1 MYRAIIIDDELIGI
15 NTLKI
20 LIEKQAPSIVRVVAT
35 STEPEN
41 GIKLIEDYR
50 PDVVFLDISMPKMNG
65 FELLEKLQ
73 YKDFKLV
80 FTTAHEEYAI
90 KAIKNKAY
98 DYLLKPI
105 DVDELKQCI
114 DNINKESEKR
124 EPAKTNAFRTIELS
138 VKDGIIFIKPDDII
152 RLEAAGSYTQFYL
165 VNGEKHVASKNLKDY
180 EALLDPLSFYRCHL
194 SHVINLRYVSKLVS
208 TDGLF
213 AKMSDDTLV
222 EVAKKNKQLFVEK
235 LKNS

>member
-15 NTLKI
+15 NMLKI
-20 LIEKQAPSIVRVVAT
+20 LIEKHTSSIIRVVAT
-35 STEPEN
+35 STEPED

-50 PDVVFLDISMPKMNG
+50 PDVIFLDISMPKMNG
-65 FELLEKLQ
+65 FELLEKLT

-105 DVDELKQCI
+105 DIDELKQCI
-114 DNINKESEKR
+114 DNIIKETKKKES
-124 EPAKTNAFRTIELS
+124 ATTSIFRTIELS

-152 RLEAAGSYTQFYL
+152 RLEASGSYTQFYL
-165 VNGEKHVASKNLKDY
+165 TNGTKYIASKNLKDY
-180 EALLDPLSFYRCHL
+180 EVLLNPLNFYRCHL
-194 SHVINLRYVSKLVS
+194 SHVINLRHVIKLVS

-213 AKMSDDTLV
+213 AKMSDESLV
-222 EVAKKNKQLFVEK
+222 EIAKKTSKYL
-235 LKNS
+235 